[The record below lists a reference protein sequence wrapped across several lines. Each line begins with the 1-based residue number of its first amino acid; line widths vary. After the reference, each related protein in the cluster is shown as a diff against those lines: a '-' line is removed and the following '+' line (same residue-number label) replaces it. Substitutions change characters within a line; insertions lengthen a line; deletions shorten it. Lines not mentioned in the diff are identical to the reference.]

1 VQYYQ
6 YSISDVEDLMPF
18 ERDIFIDML
27 VEFIEKQKES
37 NSK

>member
-1 VQYYQ
+1 VQHYQ

-18 ERDIFIDML
+18 ERDIFVDML

-37 NSK
+37 SSK